1 MPYADGGF
9 TEPTG
14 ADTLGVAQ
22 TVAYSSVNATFSIFF
37 ICIQICAFESFPIL
51 YIVEIYPTR
60 ACDHLTKKLSTEFSI
75 STVNKV
81 LVGPFALR

>member
-1 MPYADGGF
+1 MPYSDGGF

-22 TVAYSSVNATFSIFF
+22 IVAYSSENATFSIFF
-37 ICIQICAFESFPIL
+37 MCMQICEFWSFPVL
-51 YIVEIYPTR
+51 YIVAIYPAR

-75 STVNKV
+75 STVNNV